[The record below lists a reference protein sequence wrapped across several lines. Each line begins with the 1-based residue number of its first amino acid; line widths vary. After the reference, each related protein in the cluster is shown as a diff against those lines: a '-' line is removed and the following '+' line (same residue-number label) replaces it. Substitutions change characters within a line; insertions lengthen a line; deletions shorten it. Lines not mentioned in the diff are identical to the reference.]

1 MNDWKCLYRVNMAKR
16 QSRMGD
22 FLGNK
27 HVREQRRDNFNA
39 RLVLEGGN
47 RIRNKG
53 RSLDVKASL
62 NGSIVRDSKPNLDV
76 LGQRIA
82 G

>member
-1 MNDWKCLYRVNMAKR
+1 MAKC
-16 QSRMGD
+16 QSRMGE

-39 RLVLEGGN
+39 RLVLHGGSP
-47 RIRNKG
+47 IRSKG
-53 RSLDVKASL
+53 GSSGVKASL
-62 NGSIVRDSKPNLDV
+62 NGSIVRDSNPNLDV